1 MPLKRPIVSKVG
13 AFDHW
18 PLILIDLH
26 TREGIVGRAY
36 LEPYLE
42 QAERYI
48 APAIVDLAADRAG
61 QPVRPLQDFQKARK
75 SLNLVGYETGRR
87 RRFPCAEAAPWARA
101 TGGRLARDRPS
112 APGGR
117 QQIHLMVDFNQGLSL
132 GDAERRCR
140 ALDDEGLCWF
150 EEPTSYD
157 NTKGHRQLARDLKTP
172 VQWGENFYGPREVA
186 KAVQAGACDC
196 VMLDLMRI
204 GGVSGWLRSAPI
216 ASAMGIELSTHL
228 YPEVCAQLMRITETA
243 HRLEWQNV

>member
-1 MPLKRPIVSKVG
+1 
-13 AFDHW
+13 
-18 PLILIDLH
+18 
-26 TREGIVGRAY
+26 
-36 LEPYLE
+36 
-42 QAERYI
+42 
-48 APAIVDLAADRAG
+48 
-61 QPVRPLQDFQKARK
+61 
-75 SLNLVGYETGRR
+75 
-87 RRFPCAEAAPWARA
+87 
-101 TGGRLARDRPS
+101 
-112 APGGR
+112 
-117 QQIHLMVDFNQGLSL
+117 MVDFNQGLSL
-132 GDAERRCR
+132 GDAERRCH

-157 NTKGHRQLARDLKTP
+157 NTEGHRQLARDLKTP

-243 HRLEWQNV
+243 HRLEWQDWANPILKEPFELADGRLIHERAAASRGDRQQLTRL